1 MRGPNKTALFVP
13 DIDRW
18 DVWDRDIESVVESV
32 DIAILD
38 ATFYSAAEVGGRSQE
53 QIPHP
58 LVTDTMRRLGHAAR
72 SGRTVA
78 LTHLNNSN
86 PVLDEGSPER
96 AAVLEAGFTV
106 ARAGQRY
113 AL

>member
-1 MRGPNKTALFVP
+1 MVETV
-13 DIDRW
+13 
-18 DVWDRDIESVVESV
+18 DV
-32 DIAILD
+32 AMLD
-38 ATFYSAAEVGGRSQE
+38 ATFYSAEEVGGREQE

-58 LVTDTMRRLGHAAR
+58 LVTDTMRRLEPVAR
-72 SGRTVA
+72 AGRTIV

-96 AAVLEAGFTV
+96 NRVLDAGFLI

-113 AL
+113 GL